1 MKLKPKEASYLE
13 FGRAVVVLKDI
24 LASIDR
30 VMDGGPDIDIK
41 LLTKAY
47 ELVDRNEK
55 AANDYI
61 NYQVNYMMDKAS
73 KKDVIPP
80 PFDTWEDSK
89 KYD

>member
-13 FGRAVVVLKDI
+13 FGRAIVVLKDV
-24 LASIDR
+24 LSAIDK
-30 VMDGGPDIDIK
+30 VMDGGPDIEVK
-41 LLTKAY
+41 LLAKAY
-47 ELVDRNEK
+47 EVVDRNEK

-61 NYQVNYMMDKAS
+61 NYQVNYMMEKTS
-73 KKDVIPP
+73 KKGVVPP